1 LTRLLTV
8 LTIVF
13 LFASCSS
20 KGQKYRIDQNISKS
34 IDSTF
39 KENVLFDSPIKS
51 EFSFHVANTFDY
63 EKFEQNGMDLSYFL
77 KGDSYESSD
86 QYVNSMTQCY
96 LSKDTIVLVGGLFYE
111 SGVGF
116 RITIFG
122 DKFNTQ
128 LFLTA
133 TDKIYSKTNNKKDL
147 EKEIIQ
153 DADSLSMTLTQKPTF
168 KIGSTIKGKL
178 KLKSKPIYQLDKG
191 NALFKIDPKFDIIF
205 DIKINEKET
214 E

>member
-1 LTRLLTV
+1 LTLVQLLV
-8 LTIVF
+8 
-13 LFASCSS
+13 SCSS
-20 KGQKYRIDQNISKS
+20 KGQKYKIDQTISKS

-63 EKFEQNGMDLSYFL
+63 EKFEPNGMDLSYFL
-77 KGDSYESSD
+77 KGDSYESTD

-122 DKFNTQ
+122 DKFDTQ
-128 LFLTA
+128 LFLTSA
-133 TDKIYSKTNNKKDL
+133 DKIYSRTNNKKDL

-153 DADSLSMTLTQKPTF
+153 DADSLSMILTQKPIF
-168 KIGSTIKGKL
+168 KIGSTIKGNI
-178 KLKSKPIYQLDKG
+178 KLKSKPFYQLDKD
-191 NALFKIDPKFDIIF
+191 NVLFKIESKFDIIF

>member
-1 LTRLLTV
+1 MTLVQLLV
-8 LTIVF
+8 
-13 LFASCSS
+13 SCSS
-20 KGQKYRIDQNISKS
+20 KGQKYKIDQTISKS

-63 EKFEQNGMDLSYFL
+63 EKFEPNGMDLSYFL
-77 KGDSYESSD
+77 KGDSYESTD
-86 QYVNSMTQCY
+86 LYVNSMTQCY

-122 DKFNTQ
+122 DKFDTQ
-128 LFLTA
+128 LFLTSA
-133 TDKIYSKTNNKKDL
+133 DKIYSRTNNKKDL

-153 DADSLSMTLTQKPTF
+153 DADSLSMILTQKPIF
-168 KIGSTIKGKL
+168 KIGSTIKGKI
-178 KLKSKPIYQLDKG
+178 KLKSKPFYQLDKD
-191 NALFKIDPKFDIIF
+191 NVLFKIDPKFDIIF

>member
-1 LTRLLTV
+1 
-8 LTIVF
+8 
-13 LFASCSS
+13 
-20 KGQKYRIDQNISKS
+20 
-34 IDSTF
+34 
-39 KENVLFDSPIKS
+39 
-51 EFSFHVANTFDY
+51 
-63 EKFEQNGMDLSYFL
+63 MDLAYFL
-77 KGDSYESSD
+77 KGDSYEQSD

-122 DKFNTQ
+122 DKFDTQ

-133 TDKIYSKTNNKKDL
+133 ADKIYSKTNNKKDL

-153 DADSLSMTLTQKPTF
+153 NADSLSMTLTQNPIF
-168 KIGSTIKGKL
+168 KIGSIIKGKL
-178 KLKSKPIYQLDKG
+178 KLKSTPFYQLDKD
-191 NALFKIDPKFDIIF
+191 NVLFKIDPEFDIIF
-205 DIKINEKET
+205 DIKITEKET

>member
-1 LTRLLTV
+1 MTRLFIALTLV
-8 LTIVF
+8 L
-13 LFASCSS
+13 LLASCSS
-20 KGQKYRIDQNISKS
+20 TGQKFKIHPTISTS

-51 EFSFHVANTFDY
+51 EFSFHVVKTFDF
-63 EKFEQNGMDLSYFL
+63 EKFEQNGMDLAYFL
-77 KGDSYESSD
+77 KGDSYEQSD

-122 DKFNTQ
+122 DKFDTQ

-133 TDKIYSKTNNKKDL
+133 ADKIYSKTNNKKDL

-153 DADSLSMTLTQKPTF
+153 NADSLSMTLTQNPIF
-168 KIGSTIKGKL
+168 KIGSIIKGKL
-178 KLKSKPIYQLDKG
+178 KLKSTPFYQLDKD
-191 NALFKIDPKFDIIF
+191 NVLFKIDPEFDIIF
-205 DIKINEKET
+205 DIKITEKET

>member
-1 LTRLLTV
+1 MTLVQLLV
-8 LTIVF
+8 
-13 LFASCSS
+13 SCSS
-20 KGQKYRIDQNISKS
+20 KGQKYKIDQTISKS

-63 EKFEQNGMDLSYFL
+63 EKFEPNGMDLSYFL
-77 KGDSYESSD
+77 KGDSYESTD

-122 DKFNTQ
+122 DKFDTQ
-128 LFLTA
+128 LFLTSA
-133 TDKIYSKTNNKKDL
+133 DKIYSRTNNKKDL

-153 DADSLSMTLTQKPTF
+153 DADSLSMILTQKPIF
-168 KIGSTIKGKL
+168 KIGSTIKGNI
-178 KLKSKPIYQLDKG
+178 KLKSKPFYQLDKD
-191 NALFKIDPKFDIIF
+191 NVLFKIESKFDIIF